1 MTSSGYRESSSSV
14 LAIGTGGE
22 SIRMATVSMRKSDNH
37 MGVRGLNKD
46 NKVHDAIDYSSPTQ
60 RNHRGDGNEQQPIRH
75 NET

>member
-22 SIRMATVSMRKSDNH
+22 SIRMATVSMRKGDI
-37 MGVRGLNKD
+37 GCKQ
-46 NKVHDAIDYSSPTQ
+46 VHDAIDYSSPTQ
-60 RNHRGDGNEQQPIRH
+60 QNHRGDGNEQQPIRH